1 MTEDEQGF
9 QAPQTITPDGL
20 ADDLAVLV
28 WESFTDFISEWE
40 GASTLAEPGLI
51 EDEGQPNQRAVEEAL
66 IFLMWAHTRGTQQ
79 AFVGRAPA
87 DLLKRAL
94 DGLHDAV
101 LEDMVDNGTPRAQLP
116 HFEKRVSMRYAQY
129 HTAGGGIRRRL
140 GGGRG
145 PSSDRI
151 RRISGAL
158 HSGCHGTRAGSDG
171 TVTGLPRGRPA
182 RTVEGYN
189 PKDDRIS
196 GAIRSGVHGG
206 SNVRSTSQLSTPSIS
221 DMALRASNTI

>member
-1 MTEDEQGF
+1 MTEVEQGF

-40 GASTLAEPGLI
+40 GSSTLADPGLL
-51 EDEGQPNQRAVEEAL
+51 DDKGQPNQRAVEEAL

-101 LEDMVDNGTPRAQLP
+101 LEDMVDNGTPREQLP
-116 HFEKRVSMRYAQY
+116 HFERRVSIRYAQY
-129 HTAGGGIRRRL
+129 HAAAVSDVAL
-140 GGGRG
+140 GEAVVHHLTR
-145 PSSDRI
+145 ST
-151 RRISGAL
+151 
-158 HSGCHGTRAGSDG
+158 HSPEPFTQAVTERAVE
-171 TVTGLPRGRPA
+171 VTGPLRDYLED
-182 RTVEGYN
+182 V
-189 PKDDRIS
+189 
-196 GAIRSGVHGG
+196 
-206 SNVRSTSQLSTPSIS
+206 QLVP
-221 DMALRASNTI
+221 

>member
-9 QAPQTITPDGL
+9 QAPQTITPEGL

-40 GASTLAEPGLI
+40 GTSSLAEPGLI
-51 EDEGQPNQRAVEEAL
+51 DDDGQPDKRAVEEAL

-87 DLLKRAL
+87 DLVKRTL

-116 HFEKRVSMRYAQY
+116 QFEKRVSARYTEY
-129 HTAGGGIRRRL
+129 HAAAAVSDVAL
-140 GGGRG
+140 GEAVVHHLTGSTHPSG
-145 PSSDRI
+145 PI
-151 RRISGAL
+151 TQAV
-158 HSGCHGTRAGSDG
+158 TERA
-171 TVTGLPRGRPA
+171 VELTGPLRDYLED
-182 RTVEGYN
+182 VELV
-189 PKDDRIS
+189 P
-196 GAIRSGVHGG
+196 
-206 SNVRSTSQLSTPSIS
+206 
-221 DMALRASNTI
+221 

>member
-40 GASTLAEPGLI
+40 GTSTLADPGLI
-51 EDEGQPNQRAVEEAL
+51 DDDGQLDPRAVAAAL
-66 IFLMWAHTRGTQQ
+66 IFLMWAHTRGAQQ

-116 HFEKRVSMRYAQY
+116 HFEKRVSTRSDEFALRVL
-129 HTAGGGIRRRL
+129 RRRFRTL
-140 GGGRG
+140 VA
-145 PSSDRI
+145 SDRI
-151 RRISGAL
+151 LA
-158 HSGCHGTRAGSDG
+158 
-171 TVTGLPRGRPA
+171 TGI
-182 RTVEGYN
+182 E
-189 PKDDRIS
+189 
-196 GAIRSGVHGG
+196 
-206 SNVRSTSQLSTPSIS
+206 
-221 DMALRASNTI
+221 